1 MATLLSKDI
10 VRECLAATT
19 SEFPG
24 RKLVVTLEA
33 GDMISFRAKGKRYKY
48 SVPLQAVYNM
58 ALIYTH
64 HEIHKEKMTEYKMKK
79 KLGTRCRKPKALP
92 RIFSAKYYEALKLK

>member
-1 MATLLSKDI
+1 MATLLTKDI

-24 RKLVVTLEA
+24 RKLIVTLEA
-33 GDMISFRAKGKRYKY
+33 GDMVSFRAKGKRYKY

-64 HEIHKEKMTEYKMKK
+64 NEIHKEKVKEWKLKK
-79 KLGTRCRKPKALP
+79 KMGLRCRKPKALP
-92 RIFSAKYYEALKLK
+92 RIFSANYYEALKLK

>member
-1 MATLLSKDI
+1 MATLLTKDI
-10 VRECLAATT
+10 VRECLAAST

-33 GDMISFRAKGKRYKY
+33 GDMISFRAKAKRFKY
-48 SVPLQAVYNM
+48 HVPLQAVYNM

-64 HEIHKEKMTEYKMKK
+64 NEIHKEKLDQFKIRKK
-79 KLGTRCRKPKALP
+79 AGMRCRKPKPLP